1 MSKVSFRARQID
13 FNKPLPILK
22 HGSELFLEISENALV
37 NRGVPQIPSGME
49 KEEENEH
56 HFLEVIQA
64 LQLRTDSDVK
74 IPVPE
79 IIDKE
84 NDYKRVYP
92 DGFCLP
98 KQLLHIR
105 TIVFS
110 EEEPIE
116 YDMDSED
123 EEWFRKSDLGITPE
137 KFESMIDRLERGCGQ
152 KVMNLEEAKYLLQ
165 DQPSLV
171 IAVYDY
177 WLNKRVQSR
186 QPLLYAVRQERR
198 DGGSNTDPYVAFRR
212 RSEKMQT
219 RKNRKS
225 DEQSYEKMLI
235 LREQMDSLGC
245 FQLRCKLCDWEGSSL
260 LEAETMARNYHD
272 EESLEMSKSIK
283 DKRRPNRKRK
293 LTKRLDNLP
302 QPTSSDEASDNDD
315 DQSGPFAFVRTPG
328 CRYLKPRPLMEECST
343 SPSSHPCRPPY
354 SCYTLATIPWLCHT
368 KRLTYT
374 GYVRRRLG
382 RGGRVICDRLPAPTA
397 LSSYLESY
405 DANLQSSDLT
415 HTGFVPSSF
424 CWRQSQTKDVA
435 LFNKLKTSIFS
446 SHRGRPSFSWPVS
459 ETVYSPIS
467 FEPLLNESKGPANS
481 YSSPALKMDCPTTS
495 AKCED
500 SVIVD
505 EVALDAGRELTGI
518 SNDGLLI
525 QEKHSPLHPLKDQSS
540 RKSANASSVVMIPI
554 TNPNMCQASQAM
566 LVPKPNN
573 SLVSTHRLW
582 RKLTRPFEVA
592 LQPSEFPR
600 PPRADVT
607 FSNSNGNGLPSTDNR
622 MLLTDPSV
630 LPPPKVRCLTR
641 DCGSRDSK
649 VPGSQLRVTNGVSP
663 TQIFQLPT

>member
-64 LQLRTDSDVK
+64 LQLRADSDVK

-84 NDYKRVYP
+84 NEYKTVYP

-105 TIVFS
+105 TIVLS
-110 EEEPIE
+110 EEEPVE

-123 EEWFRKSDLGITPE
+123 EEWFQRSDLGITPE
-137 KFESMIDRLERGCGQ
+137 KFEYMIDRLERGCGQ

-165 DQPSLV
+165 DHPSLV

-235 LREQMDSLGC
+235 LREQMDSLGEILSRLVKREATKEAIVSCDYRC
-245 FQLRCKLCDWEGSSL
+245 FQLRCKLCDWEGSDL
-260 LEAETMARNYHD
+260 LEAENLVRKYNDSAENVLTPKP
-272 EESLEMSKSIK
+272 LK

-293 LTKRLDNLP
+293 LSRRFSSLP
-302 QPTSSDEASDNDD
+302 NPTSSDDVSDNEDN
-315 DQSGPFAFVRTPG
+315 QSEPFSFIRTPG
-328 CRYLKPRPLMEECST
+328 CRYLKPRPLVEECSM
-343 SPSSHPCRPPY
+343 SPNSHPYCPPH

-368 KRLTYT
+368 KHPTYT
-374 GYVRRRLG
+374 GYIRRRLG
-382 RGGRVICDRLPAPTA
+382 RGGRVICDRVSAPTM
-397 LSSYLESY
+397 LSAFLESY
-405 DANLQSSDLT
+405 DANPQSTGLT
-415 HTGFVPSSF
+415 NADYVSSES
-424 CWRQSQTKDVA
+424 CWRQSQAKDVA
-435 LFNKLKTSIFS
+435 LLDRLKTSIFS
-446 SHRGRPSFSWPVS
+446 SHNGVPTFSWPTCKNITPSV
-459 ETVYSPIS
+459 S
-467 FEPLLNESKGPANS
+467 FEPLCSGSGGPRHSRLSLLFSSKADAP
-481 YSSPALKMDCPTTS
+481 KTS
-495 AKCED
+495 RKNINN
-500 SVIVD
+500 VTID
-505 EVALDAGRELTGI
+505 EIGLDVERELTGV
-518 SNDGLLI
+518 SNDSLLI
-525 QEKHSPLHPLKDQSS
+525 QEKHSPLHSVNDQPSK
-540 RKSANASSVVMIPI
+540 KSVNTSSVV
-554 TNPNMCQASQAM
+554 T
-566 LVPKPNN
+566 
-573 SLVSTHRLW
+573 
-582 RKLTRPFEVA
+582 
-592 LQPSEFPR
+592 
-600 PPRADVT
+600 
-607 FSNSNGNGLPSTDNR
+607 
-622 MLLTDPSV
+622 V
-630 LPPPKVRCLTR
+630 L
-641 DCGSRDSK
+641 SS
-649 VPGSQLRVTNGVSP
+649 
-663 TQIFQLPT
+663 

>member
-49 KEEENEH
+49 KEEENVIMFRLLCNITMYVIVPVWISVRELISFFKFPHQEH

-328 CRYLKPRPLMEECST
+328 CRYLKPRYIVSQQTHSISVLNFC
-343 SPSSHPCRPPY
+343 
-354 SCYTLATIPWLCHT
+354 LFATIPWLCHT

-540 RKSANASSVVMIPI
+540 RKSANASSVVM
-554 TNPNMCQASQAM
+554 
-566 LVPKPNN
+566 V
-573 SLVSTHRLW
+573 SLFCLYSFST
-582 RKLTRPFEVA
+582 F
-592 LQPSEFPR
+592 
-600 PPRADVT
+600 
-607 FSNSNGNGLPSTDNR
+607 
-622 MLLTDPSV
+622 
-630 LPPPKVRCLTR
+630 
-641 DCGSRDSK
+641 
-649 VPGSQLRVTNGVSP
+649 
-663 TQIFQLPT
+663 

>member
-1 MSKVSFRARQID
+1 MSF
-13 FNKPLPILK
+13 FNFP
-22 HGSELFLEISENALV
+22 H
-37 NRGVPQIPSGME
+37 Q
-49 KEEENEH
+49 EH

-84 NDYKRVYP
+84 NDYKSVYP
-92 DGFCLP
+92 DSFSLP

-123 EEWFRKSDLGITPE
+123 EEWFQKSDLGITPE

-165 DQPSLV
+165 DHPSLV

-198 DGGSNTDPYVAFRR
+198 DGSSNTDPYVAFRR

-225 DEQSYEKMLI
+225 DEQSYERMLI
-235 LREQMDSLGC
+235 LREQMDSLGEILGRLVKREATKEAIVNCDYRC
-245 FQLRCKLCDWEGSSL
+245 FQLRCKLCDWEGLSL
-260 LEAETMARNYHD
+260 VEAEALVRNHHDNESVETMR
-272 EESLEMSKSIK
+272 SLK
-283 DKRRPNRKRK
+283 DNKRRPNRKRK
-293 LTKRLDNLP
+293 LVKRFSNLP
-302 QPTSSDEASDNDD
+302 NPTSSDEASDNDD
-315 DQSGPFAFVRTPG
+315 DQNGPFSFVRTPG
-328 CRYLKPRPLMEECST
+328 CRYLKPRSLLEECST
-343 SPSSHPCRPPY
+343 LLSPHPSRSPY
-354 SCYTLATIPWLCHT
+354 SCYTLATIPRLCHT
-368 KRLTYT
+368 KHLTYT
-374 GYVRRRLG
+374 GYIRRRLG
-382 RGGRVICDRLPAPTA
+382 RGGRIICDRVAAPTP
-397 LSSYLESY
+397 LSAYLQSY
-405 DANLQSSDLT
+405 DANLRSS
-415 HTGFVPSSF
+415 GSASPSLIPSNV

-435 LFNKLKTSIFS
+435 LLNRLKTSIFS
-446 SHRGRPSFSWPVS
+446 SHRGRPSFSWPVF
-459 ETVYSPIS
+459 ETICPPIP
-467 FEPLLNESKGPANS
+467 FEPLLIESKGS
-481 YSSPALKMDCPTTS
+481 TDHRSSPILYSKTDCPTTS
-495 AKCED
+495 RKHPD
-500 SVIVD
+500 DVTVD
-505 EVALDAGRELTGI
+505 EVALDAGRELNDV

-525 QEKHSPLHPLKDQSS
+525 QEKHSPLHPQNNLTPKKSVNLSS
-540 RKSANASSVVMIPI
+540 AVMIPV

-566 LVPKPNN
+566 LVQKPSN

-582 RKLTRPFEVA
+582 RKLARPYGVT

-600 PPRADVT
+600 SPSVDVS
-607 FSNSNGNGLPSTDNR
+607 FSNSNGNGLSSTDNR

-649 VPGSQLRVTNGVSP
+649 VPGPQLHVTNGVSP